1 MGFPRWLQENPL
13 LKNRTHIR
21 TARPL
26 AFLLLVAIVAALASL
41 SFYPDSATYAQT
53 ETSET
58 LEIPALTA
66 TSTGTNTVELSWTA
80 VTGAV
85 RYELWTWQDSVT
97 GWQRLDDGS
106 LTSISYTHGGLAAD
120 TTYWYAVRAV
130 DAGGATSAW
139 SEYASATVSDT
150 QMPALTVTP
159 TPTSTSTLMPTPTPT
174 ASTQIAL
181 TLTPTPDST
190 TFAHAKPVLSAVA
203 AAGAVELS
211 WTAVTGAVRYEL
223 LAWQDS
229 VTGWQR
235 LDDGSLTSTSYTHGG
250 LTADMI
256 YWYVV
261 RAVNASGATSA
272 WSEYANATVSATQ
285 SQSPTPTPTA
295 STQIAATLTPTSTPD
310 STTFAHAKPVLS
322 AVAAAGAV
330 ELSWT
335 AVTGAVRY
343 ELLAW
348 QDSVTGWQ
356 RLDDGSL
363 TSIAYTHG
371 GLTAGT
377 TYWYA
382 VRAVDAGGATS
393 AWSEYANATV
403 SETQMPA
410 LTVTPT
416 PTSTSTLMPAPTPAT
431 TDRGALIALYE
442 ATDGDN
448 WTHNDNWLTDKPL
461 STWYGVTTDRRSGR
475 VNTLSLGYNNLTGPL
490 PDLSALSNL
499 TYLSLSHNNNLI
511 GPLPDLSAL
520 INLTSLY
527 LRGTQ
532 LTGQISDLS
541 LPATVQTLFL
551 DRNRLTGP
559 IPDLSALSNLTDLNL
574 RDNQL
579 TGTIPT
585 TLGNHPY
592 LGELNLRNNQLT
604 GKIPATLGNLLYLDS
619 LYLSGNTFSG
629 CIPAELR
636 IVRNSDLERLGL
648 PYCAPA
654 PTATPTPG
662 ATPTP
667 ATSERA
673 ALIALYQATDGA
685 NWKRNNNWLTDKPI
699 DLWYG
704 VTADSSGRV
713 TALNLWQNQLSG
725 QIPDLSALSNLTN
738 LDLGQNELT
747 GPIPDLDALSNLT
760 ELDFR
765 HNQLS
770 GQIPDLDALSNLD
783 HLDLGFNRLSG
794 SIPELGAL
802 TSLTYLH
809 LRANRLSGQIPDLS
823 ALSNL
828 RTLYL
833 SHNRLSGQI
842 PDLSALINL
851 TEMDLGGN
859 ELSGSIPDLGA
870 LSNLANLILPQN
882 NLTGPIPDLST
893 LTRLN
898 QLGLGGNRL
907 TGPIPDL
914 STLTKLSTL
923 NFSGNQLDGPIPDLS
938 ALSNLVK
945 LALND
950 NRLTGP
956 ILNVNALTNLRGLHL
971 RNNRLTGPIP
981 DLSALS
987 NLGYLDLSG
996 NQLCLPAGYE
1006 LSGSSAVVTEHLNR
1020 LNLPTCTDTD
1030 LAAAPAVPQN
1040 LTATVGDGQVTL
1052 SWDAVA
1058 DAAGYDLWVWDS
1070 IDRQFGPIGGA
1081 LTGRSYT
1088 HTVLTDGRNYYYQV
1102 RARNANGVR
1111 GGWSHRV
1118 QAIVVPQQFL
1128 PPPQSLGLETL
1139 YQKYMEVGGLHVVA
1153 PSEVSDTK
1161 MVQTRE
1167 IITGMLSARSDLLQA
1182 MADNGTLIAIRPGIR
1197 GFAGKSSSPT
1207 GFTLDSH
1214 VPAVD
1219 ENCNTF
1225 IHEFA
1230 HLIHFVLEELPGA
1243 DEFNLRLE
1251 ATYQAALT
1259 AGLWDEEYASTNTSE
1274 YWAETVTFWFQESV
1288 RSSSAANSRELDD
1301 YDPEAAKLIEETLGD
1316 ATVPSYCKP

>member
-1 MGFPRWLQENPL
+1 M
-13 LKNRTHIR
+13 KNRTHIR

-85 RYELWTWQDSVT
+85 RYEL
-97 GWQRLDDGS
+97 
-106 LTSISYTHGGLAAD
+106 
-120 TTYWYAVRAV
+120 
-130 DAGGATSAW
+130 
-139 SEYASATVSDT
+139 
-150 QMPALTVTP
+150 
-159 TPTSTSTLMPTPTPT
+159 
-174 ASTQIAL
+174 
-181 TLTPTPDST
+181 
-190 TFAHAKPVLSAVA
+190 
-203 AAGAVELS
+203 
-211 WTAVTGAVRYEL
+211 

-250 LTADMI
+250 LTADTT
-256 YWYVV
+256 YWYAV
-261 RAVNASGATSA
+261 RAVNAGGATSA
-272 WSEYANATVSATQ
+272 WSEYANATVAATQ
-285 SQSPTPTPTA
+285 SQSSTPTPTA

-363 TSIAYTHG
+363 TSTSYTHGGGLTADTTYWYAVRAVDAGGATSAWSEYANATVAATQSQSSTPTPTASTQIAATLTPTSTPDSTTFAHAKPVLSAVAAAGAVELSWTAVTGAVRYELLAWQDSVTGWQRLDDGSLTSTSYTHG
-371 GLTAGT
+371 GLTADT

-461 STWYGVTTDRRSGR
+461 STWYGVTLDRRSGR
-475 VNTLSLGYNNLTGPL
+475 VNTLSLDYNNLTGPL

-499 TYLSLSHNNNLI
+499 TYLILSHSNNLI

-520 INLTSLY
+520 INLTSLG

-541 LPATVQTLFL
+541 LPATVQTLYL

-604 GKIPATLGNLLYLDS
+604 GKIPTTLGNLLGLNN
-619 LYLSGNTFSG
+619 LYLSGNALSG

-667 ATSERA
+667 ATTERR

-685 NWKRNNNWLTDKPI
+685 NWQRNNNWLTDKPI

-704 VTADSSGRV
+704 VTADSNGRV
-713 TALNLWQNQLSG
+713 TQLRLILNGLHG
-725 QIPDLSALSNLTN
+725 TIPDLSALSNLTYLN
-738 LDLGQNELT
+738 LRSNELI
-747 GPIPDLDALSNLT
+747 GAIPELGALSNLT
-760 ELDFR
+760 YLNLRSNELI
-765 HNQLS
+765 
-770 GQIPDLDALSNLD
+770 GAIPELGALSNLT
-783 HLDLGFNRLSG
+783 HLDLGFNWLSE

-802 TSLTYLH
+802 TNLTYLH
-809 LRANRLSGQIPDLS
+809 LRANRLTGQIPDLS

-833 SHNRLSGQI
+833 SHNHLRGQI

-851 TEMDLGGN
+851 TEMELGDGN
-859 ELSGSIPDLGA
+859 ELDGPIPELGALTNLRNLNLRQNNLSGPIPDLSA
-870 LSNLANLILPQN
+870 LTNLRNLNLEHN
-882 NLTGPIPDLST
+882 NLTGPIPDLSA
-893 LTRLN
+893 
-898 QLGLGGNRL
+898 
-907 TGPIPDL
+907 L
-914 STLTKLSTL
+914 SNLESLSL
-923 NFSGNQLDGPIPDLS
+923 SGNQLDGPIPDLS
-938 ALSNLVK
+938 TLSNLHK
-945 LALND
+945 LGLND

-956 ILNVNALTNLRGLHL
+956 ILNVNALTNLLGLHL

-981 DLSALS
+981 DLSALHQPKES
-987 NLGYLDLSG
+987 EPRRQSVM
-996 NQLCLPAGYE
+996 
-1006 LSGSSAVVTEHLNR
+1006 SACGIR
-1020 LNLPTCTDTD
+1020 FARFQRRCDR
-1030 LAAAPAVPQN
+1030 APE
-1040 LTATVGDGQVTL
+1040 
-1052 SWDAVA
+1052 
-1058 DAAGYDLWVWDS
+1058 
-1070 IDRQFGPIGGA
+1070 
-1081 LTGRSYT
+1081 
-1088 HTVLTDGRNYYYQV
+1088 
-1102 RARNANGVR
+1102 
-1111 GGWSHRV
+1111 
-1118 QAIVVPQQFL
+1118 
-1128 PPPQSLGLETL
+1128 PPQSAD
-1139 YQKYMEVGGLHVVA
+1139 LHGRR
-1153 PSEVSDTK
+1153 PC
-1161 MVQTRE
+1161 
-1167 IITGMLSARSDLLQA
+1167 GSAGR
-1182 MADNGTLIAIRPGIR
+1182 
-1197 GFAGKSSSPT
+1197 
-1207 GFTLDSH
+1207 
-1214 VPAVD
+1214 
-1219 ENCNTF
+1219 
-1225 IHEFA
+1225 
-1230 HLIHFVLEELPGA
+1230 
-1243 DEFNLRLE
+1243 
-1251 ATYQAALT
+1251 AA
-1259 AGLWDEEYASTNTSE
+1259 
-1274 YWAETVTFWFQESV
+1274 
-1288 RSSSAANSRELDD
+1288 ELD
-1301 YDPEAAKLIEETLGD
+1301 GN
-1316 ATVPSYCKP
+1316 CR